1 MAALEID
8 LLNERHYDVFCMIDT
23 ISVQFLFPVYFL
35 IFFVLIPYFLCRKIK
50 DDLFKNN
57 GITLDLKTISKK

>member
-8 LLNERHYDVFCMIDT
+8 LPNKRHYDVFCMIGT
-23 ISVQFLFPVYFL
+23 ISVQFLFPAYFL
-35 IFFVLIPYFLCRKIK
+35 IFFVLIPYFLCWKIK

-57 GITLDLKTISKK
+57 GIALDLRTMSKK